1 MKSTELFDVKG
12 LATVVTGAASGIGLA
27 YSEVMAANGARV
39 TLMDVDEAKLAVR
52 VACLTDTGADV
63 RGVAVDVTNRKAM
76 RQAFDTTADS
86 YGRLDVV
93 FANAGID
100 AGPGFLTPDGDR
112 DPDGALENI
121 QDAHWDRVIAT
132 NLTSV
137 FTTLQCAV
145 RHMRKARSGHI
156 IVTTSNAALINE
168 PIVGTPYMAAKA
180 AAAHLVRQ
188 AALEL
193 ARFNICVNAIA
204 PGAFVTNI
212 ANGRLQ
218 NAADRK
224 AFEDRSP
231 MHRIAETSDI
241 KGLAL
246 YMASAASSYMTGAQ
260 VVIDGGHRLGAVD

>member
-1 MKSTELFDVKG
+1 MKITDIFNVRG
-12 LATVVTGAASGIGLA
+12 LGSVVTGAASGIGLA

-39 TLMDVDEAKLAVR
+39 TLMDIDESTLSAEVSRLR
-52 VACLTDTGADV
+52 DSGGNV
-63 RGVAVDVTNRKAM
+63 RGVAVDVTDRTAM
-76 RQAFDTTADS
+76 REAFDGTADV
-86 YGRLDVV
+86 YGGLDVV

-100 AGPGFLTPDGDR
+100 GGPGFLTPEGER
-112 DPDGALENI
+112 NPDGAFENI
-121 QDAHWDRVIAT
+121 SDAQWDRVIAT

-137 FTTLQCAV
+137 FTTLQCAI

-168 PIVGTPYMAAKA
+168 SIVGTPYMAAKA

-193 ARFNICVNAIA
+193 ARYNICINAIA

-212 ANGRLQ
+212 ADGRLN

-231 MHRIAETSDI
+231 MHRLAATREIM
-241 KGLAL
+241 GLAL
-246 YMASAASSYMTGAQ
+246 FMASSASSYMTGSQ
-260 VVIDGGHRLGAVD
+260 IVIDGGHRLGSVD